1 MTGAILLIVV
11 CALYLVFYDRV
22 LGTAEGSSVG
32 KAFYMAVA
40 VFLAFV
46 IVMVAGMCFMYLG
59 GVL

>member
-1 MTGAILLIVV
+1 MMGAILLITL
-11 CALYLVFYDRV
+11 CALYLIFYDRV
-22 LGTAEGSSVG
+22 LGTAEGSNAG

-40 VFLAFV
+40 VFLAFI